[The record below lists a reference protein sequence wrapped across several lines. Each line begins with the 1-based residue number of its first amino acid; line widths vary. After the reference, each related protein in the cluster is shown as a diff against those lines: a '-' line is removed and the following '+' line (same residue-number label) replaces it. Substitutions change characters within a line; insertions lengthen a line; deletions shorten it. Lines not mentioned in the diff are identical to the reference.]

1 MAAKKQTMEEKV
13 ERGTKYATYLI
24 EHDVSLRECGA
35 VFKVSKSTIS
45 TYIEL
50 LKDVKGKK
58 MLYRK
63 AKKLMIQRRS
73 RNL

>member
-1 MAAKKQTMEEKV
+1 MAAKKQTLEEKV

-24 EHDVSLRECGA
+24 EHDVSLRECGDF
-35 VFKVSKSTIS
+35 FKVSKTTIA

-58 MLYRK
+58 MLYKK
-63 AKKLMIQRRS
+63 AKKLMIARRS
-73 RNL
+73 RNK

>member
-1 MAAKKQTMEEKV
+1 MAARKQTIEEKE
-13 ERGTKYATYLI
+13 ERGTKYLI

-35 VFKVSKSTIS
+35 FFKVSKSTIS
-45 TYIEL
+45 TYIEF

-63 AKKLMIQRRS
+63 AKKIMIARRC
-73 RNL
+73 RNI

>member
-1 MAAKKQTMEEKV
+1 MAARKQTIEEKV

-35 VFKVSKSTIS
+35 FFKVSKSTIS
-45 TYIEL
+45 TYIEF

-63 AKKLMIQRRS
+63 AKKIMIERRC
-73 RNL
+73 RNI